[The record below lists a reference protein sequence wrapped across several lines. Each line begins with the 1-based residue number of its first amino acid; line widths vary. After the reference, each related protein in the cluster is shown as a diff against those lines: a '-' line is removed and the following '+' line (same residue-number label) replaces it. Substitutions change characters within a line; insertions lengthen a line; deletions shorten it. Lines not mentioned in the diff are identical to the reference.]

1 MSIVRKQIGR
11 QILLSIA
18 LVLSLL
24 IAAGASFYAL
34 VYLTIFKTDVVQ
46 YSRIKS
52 PDRSMEVV
60 LVYTSPP
67 VLADGR
73 VMAYLVETGAEV
85 NDRAMFCSILG
96 TYDQFVS
103 AEWIGDEVVN
113 LTIRRVD
120 VEIEERDKSAEVIGV
135 NGFRRIKI
143 RYKL

>member
-11 QILLSIA
+11 QIFLSIA

-24 IAAGASFYAL
+24 IAAGVSFCAL
-34 VYLTIFKTDVVQ
+34 VYLTIFKTDVVE

-67 VLADGR
+67 ALADGR
-73 VMAYLVETGAEV
+73 VLAYLVPSGAEV
-85 NDRAMFCSILG
+85 SENAKFCSILG

-103 AEWIGDEVVN
+103 AEWLSEDVVF
-113 LTIRRVD
+113 LGIRRVD
-120 VEIEERDKSAEVIGV
+120 VRIEKKEDSAQVPVE
-135 NGFRRIKI
+135 NGFRNIKI
-143 RYKL
+143 RYRL

>member
-1 MSIVRKQIGR
+1 MARKLIER

-24 IAAGASFYAL
+24 LAAGVSFCVF
-34 VYLTIFKTDVVQ
+34 VYMTVLKTDVVE

-73 VMAYLVETGAEV
+73 VMGYLVETGAKV
-85 NDRAMFCSILG
+85 NERAMFCSILG

-103 AEWIGDEVVN
+103 AEWMGNEIVY